1 MKAELD
7 ESRPIFQQIAEI
19 ITNEIVE
26 GNLNEEEQVPSEND
40 LSAFYNIN
48 RATVRKGL
56 QFLVDKN
63 IIYKQRGIGMFVKEG
78 AREKLLKDRKS
89 RFNDEYIRP
98 LLKEATRIGI
108 NTGDIIKMIKKT
120 EQE

>member
-26 GNLNEEEQVPSEND
+26 GNLNEEEQIPSEND

-48 RATVRKGL
+48 RATIRKGL
-56 QFLVDKN
+56 QFLVEKN
-63 IIYKQRGIGMFVKEG
+63 IIYKQRGVGMFVREG

-89 RFNDEYIRP
+89 KFNDEYIRP
-98 LLKEATRIGI
+98 LLNEAARIGI
-108 NTGDIIKMIKKT
+108 DTEAIIKIIKKT

>member
-26 GNLNEEEQVPSEND
+26 GNLNEEEQIPSEND

-48 RATVRKGL
+48 RATIRKGL
-56 QFLVDKN
+56 QFLVEKN
-63 IIYKQRGIGMFVKEG
+63 IIYKQRGVGMFVREG

-89 RFNDEYIRP
+89 KFNDEYICP
-98 LLKEATRIGI
+98 LLNEAARIGI
-108 NTGDIIKMIKKT
+108 DTEAIIKIIKKT